1 MERLKKALP
10 MIAVAAL
17 LVLPLVDNNQY
28 RVYMLNRA
36 MINCMVATGL
46 VALTGFAGQMSL
58 GHAAFYGIGAYATA
72 LLTVRVG

>member
-28 RVYMLNRA
+28 VYMLNR
-36 MINCMVATGL
+36 
-46 VALTGFAGQMSL
+46 Q
-58 GHAAFYGIGAYATA
+58 
-72 LLTVRVG
+72 